1 MYVYF
6 HILYNLALE
15 CDLTLWSVMMQSVNR
30 RCERVSNSPPV
41 SRQYRAGTLN
51 SKPVGASL
59 LLEWQ
64 LTLAKAGFRFR
75 IRSEPIYI
83 PN

>member
-51 SKPVGASL
+51 SKLNCKGSWCIFAVRMATNLGQSRIPVPD
-59 LLEWQ
+59 Q
-64 LTLAKAGFRFR
+64 
-75 IRSEPIYI
+75 I
-83 PN
+83 

>member
-15 CDLTLWSVMMQSVNR
+15 CEFTLWSVMMQSVNR

-51 SKPVGASL
+51 WCIFAVTMATNLGQSRIPVPD
-59 LLEWQ
+59 Q
-64 LTLAKAGFRFR
+64 
-75 IRSEPIYI
+75 I
-83 PN
+83 